1 MKTTVM
7 ALAAVAAAMATLAVS
22 APAAA
27 DSDPRRRVAVLEYR
41 AGSKAMPE
49 LDDRFAK
56 ILAAGTSLDVVDAVE
71 ARKRYGS
78 GLDAAVVGCGGEAA
92 CVAKLGSRIGAQE
105 ILLVGISELGD
116 VILTLQR
123 IDVKKRAVSER
134 IAEALAVDAAPDDS
148 ALRRYL
154 ERVMPKS
161 DFIRYGVIHIDANL
175 SGAAVEVGG
184 EKRGLTPVPALRLRA
199 PASYEIRVSKDGF
212 VPFRAQVAVPPEG
225 EVRVEAE
232 LSRRSSN
239 PRWYQRWWVP
249 VVAGVVVAGAA
260 AGSYVLLTEDPD
272 SVPVSGSFPR

>member
-1 MKTTVM
+1 MRAIIAVATALV
-7 ALAAVAAAMATLAVS
+7 ALAVGAVAH
-22 APAAA
+22 A
-27 DSDPRRRVAVLEYR
+27 DVDPRRRVAVLEYR

-78 GLDAAVVGCGGEAA
+78 GLDAAVVACGGEAA
-92 CVAKLGSRIGAQE
+92 CVAKLGNRIGAQE

-134 IAEALAVDAAPDDS
+134 IAEALAIDAAPDDA

-154 ERVMPKS
+154 ERVMPKT

-175 SGAAVEVGG
+175 AGATVEVGG
-184 EKRGLTPVPALRLRA
+184 ERRGTTPVPALRLRA
-199 PASYEIRVSKDGF
+199 PASYDIRVRKDGY
-212 VPFRAQVAVPPEG
+212 VPFRANVAVPPEG

-232 LSRRSSN
+232 LSRRASN

-260 AGSYVLLTEDPD
+260 AGTYVLLSEDPD
-272 SVPVSGSFPR
+272 SVPVGGQLPR

>member
-1 MKTTVM
+1 MRLVAVVTALV
-7 ALAAVAAAMATLAVS
+7 ALAIGTVAH
-22 APAAA
+22 A
-27 DSDPRRRVAVLEYR
+27 DIDPRRRVAVLEYR

-78 GLDAAVVGCGGEAA
+78 GLDAAVVACGGEAA
-92 CVAKLGSRIGAQE
+92 CVARLGNRIGAQE

-134 IAEALAVDAAPDDS
+134 IAEALAIDAAPDDA

-175 SGAAVEVGG
+175 EGAAVEVGG
-184 EKRGLTPVPALRLRA
+184 EQRGTTPVPALRLRA
-199 PASYEIRVSKDGF
+199 PASYEIRVSKDGY

-232 LSRRSSN
+232 LSRRGSS

-249 VVAGVVVAGAA
+249 VVAGVVVVGAA
-260 AGSYVLLTEDPD
+260 AGTYVLLSEDPD
-272 SVPVSGSFPR
+272 SVPVGGQLPR